1 MIKKMQNLVVS
12 NDKDATYV
20 QFGVNIPDGY
30 DTFKIDYLNGSIIN
44 QNYLNVG
51 DKIQFEFDNKP
62 LVYDNVKLQPKL
74 IYNTGTARNEASD
87 NRAYE
92 YIKFDVFRYYKLVF
106 IPIYAFYQSNSHY
119 VYLFNPCRADQL
131 LSEPKKYIP
140 PIQVSD
146 FRGATRFYQVSA
158 AFTGTYLL
166 GLKPVDKLPPI
177 DVVIGESI
185 GNSKTRPQDLGSYSI
200 QAEAINDIRSQT
212 IQTTAYNYGSA
223 WTYPINNL
231 IMKHQES
238 FRYEP
243 SNKNQTPNM
252 SLIYAIDG
260 KTTFLPVSVC
270 SVVNGQIPS
279 LNMTFKRVLQIE
291 PPIKDLRFN
300 FILPTQPKQGLISPF
315 MMKNADTNEFYLIQ
329 DEEGFERTGAQL
341 KDESDTNPYY
351 FIESPDT
358 APTITSFKSKRY
370 INPDWTYTTNNFQI
384 LVGVRG
390 HGSTAPFKYSNELT
404 GDGLM
409 MNTETP
415 GTVPVLI
422 TFDKTGEG
430 DDDYYNMTY
439 TTEKNKPPAERI
451 KLDVI
456 FKVFDDNAQDYIFSN
471 QFSFWLIGSL
481 NAENKHE
488 PDDHKFSVI
497 TSINTGYITPA
508 IYDLITPEFYNKPL
522 QLTNNETAP
531 ASEQRTLNPED
542 LLISAERENG
552 KYGLKFRLKE
562 QATNIIH
569 NLTYTN
575 TSDQPTITNTVY
587 KWFHDG
593 IDHPDSR
600 DMDILAFIPLKT
612 NRPLTAFSPDANS
625 NLIHWQCGFFYVKTL
640 DGADTDE
647 LTDSNVEVF
656 LSGGHESLN
665 VEPPNEDDAKFK
677 TFNGSLTFDRSDAR
691 ITRLFSNDITGACLG
706 YLNDILSA
714 KLSRYYYVSSLNI
727 FNAFLA
733 TQSKL
738 IINNNP
744 KALNA
749 NYKSNT
755 LYCGAHE
762 TVFCSCFDVVK
773 LIGSENVVNNCLSS
787 LQPEQQAVPANV
799 WTYDELMDDAQKEHL
814 KDASDIFYYK
824 FFHFY
829 NSALNEEPH
838 NGYGVNDSPTTT
850 IGGLNI
856 IKCDGSILSC
866 NIRDNSRRTN
876 IVNTTKPF
884 YIMSGDTAYYN
895 LGQLKTDLN
904 KNTIYNTNR
913 NLLTDGYAETLPA
926 YRIYKNANFEQSDLT
941 ITTGGIKTLHPI
953 YVQSTPKILINNIL
967 YLADFVINYVLGT
980 FGDINREED
989 KFGYI
994 HVLTCQTDRI
1004 DHLPLNGSEFP
1015 LFRFGKV
1022 VKRTY
1027 EGETALSMS
1036 FDSLFLL
1043 NYINTDSLN
1052 EYRGGVKEIKESIPG
1067 AVNNEEILSNI
1078 KTTSATMN
1086 VQLFS
1091 KQYFDFLDGVNDFS
1105 MVVLKFQYIEQMIF
1119 NDSVFELYYNTSK
1132 IEEKGQQLTITQD
1145 IAKQTTIQNL
1155 VASFLNNISSFNNL
1169 KTSKILIIKIG
1180 EFLQFPKILYGVS
1193 DTFSNS
1199 LNVSVSNY
1207 NNTNYVTPF
1216 QPSMREID
1224 DAYSQQKKRVED
1236 IEFKPQ
1242 QQQKINVYLFG
1253 VMFRYHQLA
1262 LGYQNL
1268 NNEIPTDFVITKG
1281 LGNRHFVLTIV
1292 DEFGRRIPNV
1302 DTSQGFKNNLY
1313 LEITLE
1319 TMQTSPRPTGMM

>member
-1 MIKKMQNLVVS
+1 MQNLVVS
-12 NDKDATYV
+12 NDKDAAYV

-51 DKIQFEFDNKP
+51 DKIRFEFDNKP
-62 LVYDNVKLQPKL
+62 LIYDGLKIQPKL
-74 IYNTGTARNEASD
+74 IYNTGPARYETAD
-87 NRAYE
+87 DRAYE
-92 YIKFDVFRYYKLVF
+92 YLKFDVFRYYKLVF
-106 IPIYAFYQSNSHY
+106 IPIYAFYFDNSHY
-119 VYLFNPCRADQL
+119 IYLFNPCREDQL

-146 FRGATRFYQVSA
+146 YRGATQFYQVNA
-158 AFTGTYLL
+158 AFTGTFLL
-166 GLKPVDKLPPI
+166 GLKPVDNLPPI
-177 DVVIGESI
+177 DITIGESI
-185 GNSKTRPQDLGSYSI
+185 SNSKTRPQDLGSYSI
-200 QAEAINDIRSQT
+200 QAEAVNDIKSQT

-238 FRYEP
+238 FRYNP
-243 SNKNQTPNM
+243 STTNKTQQIM
-252 SLIYAIDG
+252 LIYAIG
-260 KTTFLPVSVC
+260 TKTTFLPVSVC
-270 SVVNGQIPS
+270 SVVGGQIPS
-279 LNMTFKRVLQIE
+279 LNMTFKEVYAYGKAIR
-291 PPIKDLRFN
+291 DLTTDI
-300 FILPTQPKQGLISPF
+300 ILPSQPKQGLMSPF
-315 MMKNADTNEFYLIQ
+315 MLKNAETNDFHLIQ
-329 DEEGFERTGAQL
+329 DEEGFERTGAEL
-341 KDESDTNPYY
+341 KADSDANPYY
-351 FIESPDT
+351 FLEASDT
-358 APTITSFKSKRY
+358 GPTITDFKAKRY
-370 INPDWTYTTNNFQI
+370 INPDWTYTTNNVQMM
-384 LVGVRG
+384 VGVRK
-390 HGSTAPFKYSNELT
+390 HGDTTPFAFSGMLSGN
-404 GDGLM
+404 GLM
-409 MNTETP
+409 MNTATP
-415 GTVPVLI
+415 GTVPQLI

-430 DDDYYNMTY
+430 ADDFYNMTY
-439 TTEKNKPPAERI
+439 AAEKDTPPEART

-456 FKVFDDNAQDYIFSN
+456 FKVYDDNAQDFIFSN
-471 QFSFWLIGSL
+471 RFAFWIIGSL
-481 NAENKHE
+481 NAENKQP
-488 PDDHKFSVI
+488 PDDHKFSVT
-497 TSINTGYITPA
+497 TSINTGYLAPA
-508 IYDLITPEFYNKPL
+508 TYDIITPEFYNKPL

-531 ASEQRTLNPED
+531 APEQRTLNPED

-562 QATNIIH
+562 QPTNIVH
-569 NLTYTN
+569 VLTYTDGV
-575 TSDQPTITNTVY
+575 DQPTITNVVY

-593 IDHPDSR
+593 IDHPGNR
-600 DMDILAFIPLKT
+600 DQDMLAFIPLKT
-612 NRPLTAFSPDANS
+612 NRPLTAFSPDAGS
-625 NLIHWQCGFFYVKTL
+625 NLIHWQRGFFYIKTL

-665 VEPPNEDDAKFK
+665 IKPPNEDDGKFK
-677 TFNGSLTFDRSDAR
+677 TFNGSLTFDRSNSR

-733 TQSKL
+733 TSSKL

-749 NYKSNT
+749 NYKANT

-762 TVFCSCFDVVK
+762 TVFCSCFDIIK

-787 LQPEQQAVPANV
+787 LQAEQQALPANV
-799 WTYDELMDDAQKEHL
+799 WTYEELQDDSRKERL
-814 KDASDIFYYK
+814 KTASDIFYYK

-829 NSALNEEPH
+829 NSGLNEEPH

-850 IGGLNI
+850 IGGLNL
-856 IKCDGSILSC
+856 IKCDSSVLSC
-866 NIRDNSRRTN
+866 DIRDNSRRTN
-876 IVNTTKPF
+876 TVNTKKPF

-895 LGQLKTDLN
+895 HGQLKTDLN
-904 KNTIYNTNR
+904 KNTTYNTNR
-913 NLLTDGYAETLPA
+913 NLWADGYTETLPA

-953 YVQSTPKILINNIL
+953 YIQSTPKILVNNIL
-967 YLADFVINYVLGT
+967 YLADFVVNYVLGT
-980 FGDINREED
+980 FGDINREDD

-994 HVLTCQTDRI
+994 HVLTCQPNRLTR
-1004 DHLPLNGSEFP
+1004 LPLNGTEFP

-1027 EGETALSMS
+1027 DGDTALSMS

-1052 EYRGGVKEIKESIPG
+1052 EYRGGIKEIKASIPG
-1067 AVNNEEILSNI
+1067 AANNEEILSNI
-1078 KTTSATMN
+1078 QTTSTIMN

-1091 KQYFDFLDGVNDFS
+1091 KRYFDFLDGVDDFS
-1105 MVVLKFQYIEQMIF
+1105 MVVLKFQYIEQMIY
-1119 NDSVFELYYNTSK
+1119 NDTVFELYYNTNK
-1132 IEEKGQQLTITQD
+1132 IEEKGGKQTITQD
-1145 IAKQTTIQNL
+1145 AAKEATIQNL
-1155 VASFLNNISSFNNL
+1155 VSSFINNISSYNNL
-1169 KTSKILIIKIG
+1169 KNSKILITKLG

-1199 LNVSVSNY
+1199 LNVSI
-1207 NNTNYVTPF
+1207 NNTNNTDYVTPF
-1216 QPSMREID
+1216 QPSTREID
-1224 DAYSQQKKRVED
+1224 DIYSGQKKRVED

-1242 QQQKINVYLFG
+1242 QQQKVNVYLFG

-1268 NNEIPTDFVITKG
+1268 NNEIPTDFVISKG
-1281 LGNRHFVLTIV
+1281 LGNRRFVLTIV

-1319 TMQTSPRPTGMM
+1319 TARTSYTPQTE